1 MDNKQEAIMSPLNKV
16 YSSTNIHPLLKFL
29 TATSVF
35 CSVSLL
41 MMSGQALAQSGP
53 LVQSLLPEG
62 QTLITLTVTER
73 TRVGQDTLSA
83 DLRIEIDHRDAA
95 EVQNQINEAM
105 AQALAITRDIDG
117 IDVSTG
123 YYGVYQFNR
132 NPSGNRADEMWRGNQ
147 SITLQSRDSA
157 TLLELAG
164 RLQAMGFLMN
174 QLSYSLSTERAD
186 EVRDNLME
194 AALQRAQQKATRAA
208 AALGKTNVDIAS
220 VDIDSQSGGYAQP
233 MMMRA
238 VAADAS
244 MEMAAPSADAGETEV
259 TLTVRVQAVAQ

>member
-1 MDNKQEAIMSPLNKV
+1 MSPLKKV
-16 YSSTNIHPLLKFL
+16 CSSTI
-29 TATSVF
+29 
-35 CSVSLL
+35 SLICCACWL
-41 MMSGQALAQSGP
+41 MISAPAWA
-53 LVQSLLPEG
+53 QSLLPEG

-83 DLRIEIDHRDAA
+83 DLRIEIDHQDAA
-95 EVQNQINEAM
+95 AVQNQINEAM
-105 AQALAITRDIDG
+105 AQALTMTRGIEG

-123 YYGVYQFNR
+123 SYGVYQFNHH
-132 NPSGNRADEMWRGNQ
+132 PAGNRADEMWRGSQ
-147 SITLQSRDSA
+147 SMTLQSRDAA

-194 AALQRAQQKATRAA
+194 AALQRAQQKAARAA
-208 AALGKTNVDIAS
+208 AALGKTTVDIAA
-220 VDIDSQSGGYAQP
+220 VDIDSQSDGYAQP

-244 MEMAAPSADAGETEV
+244 TEMAAPSADAGETEV

>member
-1 MDNKQEAIMSPLNKV
+1 MDNKQEATMNPFKKV
-16 YSSTNIHPLLKFL
+16 C
-29 TATSVF
+29 TSITSLVCLVF
-35 CSVSLL
+35 LL
-41 MMSGQALAQSGP
+41 MMSGQALAQSGAVLAP
-53 LVQSLLPEG
+53 G
-62 QTLITLTVTER
+62 QTLINLTVTER
-73 TRVGQDTLSA
+73 TSVGQDMLSA
-83 DLRIEIDHRDAA
+83 DLRIEIDDQDAA
-95 EVQNQINEAM
+95 EVQNQINVVM
-105 AQALAITRDIDG
+105 AQALAMTRDIDG

-123 YYGVYQFNR
+123 YYGVYQFNPD
-132 NPSGNRADEMWRGNQ
+132 PSGNRADEMWRGNQ

-157 TLLELAG
+157 ALLELAG

-208 AALGKTNVDIAS
+208 AALGKTKVDITS

-238 VAADAS
+238 MAADAS
-244 MEMAAPSADAGETEV
+244 MEMAAPSAEAGETEV